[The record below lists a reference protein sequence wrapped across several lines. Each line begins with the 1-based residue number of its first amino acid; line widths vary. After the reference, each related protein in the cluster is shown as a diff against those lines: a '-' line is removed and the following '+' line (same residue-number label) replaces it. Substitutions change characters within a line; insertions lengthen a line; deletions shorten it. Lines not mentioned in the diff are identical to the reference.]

1 MNIFILILL
10 ELLKLKLNIRLL
22 MKMEIIG
29 ELYEVILIVEDID
42 AIFLI
47 LTAKLL
53 MILSILLLSLVLLDF
68 HIMGLNIIIQRRTDI
83 NNKFNKKIK
92 IYG

>member
-1 MNIFILILL
+1 
-10 ELLKLKLNIRLL
+10 

-29 ELYEVILIVEDID
+29 ELYEVILIAEDTGV
-42 AIFLI
+42 IFLI
-47 LTAKLL
+47 LTVKLL
-53 MILSILLLSLVLLDF
+53 MILSILLLNLVLLVF

>member
-1 MNIFILILL
+1 
-10 ELLKLKLNIRLL
+10 

-29 ELYEVILIVEDID
+29 EPFKVMIIAEGIDVISHILII
-42 AIFLI
+42 IFLI
-47 LTAKLL
+47 ILL
-53 MILSILLLSLVLLDF
+53 ILLLSLVLLDF

>member
-1 MNIFILILL
+1 
-10 ELLKLKLNIRLL
+10 
-22 MKMEIIG
+22 MEIIG
-29 ELYEVILIVEDID
+29 ELYEVILIVEDTGV
-42 AIFLI
+42 IFLI
-47 LTAKLL
+47 LTVKLL
-53 MILSILLLSLVLLDF
+53 MILSILLLNLVPLVF